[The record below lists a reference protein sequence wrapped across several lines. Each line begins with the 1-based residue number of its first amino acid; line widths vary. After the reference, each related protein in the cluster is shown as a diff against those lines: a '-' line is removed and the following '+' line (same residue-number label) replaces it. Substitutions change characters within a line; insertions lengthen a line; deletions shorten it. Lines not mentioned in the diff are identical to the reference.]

1 MLTRRLLTN
10 SYSQV
15 LRYRG
20 LDQPPAATLEALHAA
35 WGVDSDAAAAPQLA
49 SFALCSWLTPEM
61 RLQAG
66 RCQSTS
72 VRFDTVMA
80 GLRERRQLAEAE
92 LAVEGALA
100 GYTYNALGD

>member
-1 MLTRRLLTN
+1 M
-10 SYSQV
+10 

-20 LDQPPAATLEALHAA
+20 LDQPPADSLEALHAA
-35 WGVDSDAAAAPQLA
+35 WGVRSDASAVPQLA
-49 SFALCSWLTPEM
+49 SFALCSWLTPAM

-72 VRFDTVMA
+72 LRFDTVIA

-100 GYTYNALGD
+100 GYTYTELGN